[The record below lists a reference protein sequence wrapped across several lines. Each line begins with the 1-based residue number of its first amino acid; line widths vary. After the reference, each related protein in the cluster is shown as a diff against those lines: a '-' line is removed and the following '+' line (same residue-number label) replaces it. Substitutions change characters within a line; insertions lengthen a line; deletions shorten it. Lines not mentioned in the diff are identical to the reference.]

1 MNYIAFLFT
10 AASIVGTLANSFQK
24 KWCFCIWL
32 CTNSFWCIYNTINA
46 QYAQALLYVFNLATC
61 IIGLYKWRRPVQI
74 AVDFSNGHDKGCIVE
89 YRKTKNGIDVL
100 SCKYDDG
107 AATDTK
113 NSNPALYGDNLKEL
127 VLPPLRRC
135 KHCGKTGVYYGENF
149 GGGAS
154 MRAEA
159 IIKHHNADGEEIF
172 LCQNCH
178 LKAHKIKPHAADGF
192 RADVAI
198 IDEPKEAEKPSE
210 EIEDPYTR
218 ISKALADLST
228 ALIDAVRPTFEALT
242 DVFFKFA
249 KTYCNGDY
257 EFLKW
262 QYDNADPR
270 LLHRAYNAK
279 RYRTRKKNLARLHR
293 EYKKYIKKGGGRK

>member
-24 KWCFCIWL
+24 KWCFYIWL
-32 CTNSFWCIYNTINA
+32 CTNSFCCIYNTINA

-61 IIGLYKWRRPVQI
+61 IIGLYKWRKPKQRDKIRPCN
-74 AVDFSNGHDKGCIVE
+74 DCRYKL
-89 YRKTKNGIDVL
+89 L
-100 SCKYDDG
+100 SEAG
-107 AATDTK
+107 VFNAEEPRRTI
-113 NSNPALYGDNLKEL
+113 
-127 VLPPLRRC
+127 PPLRRC
-135 KHCGKTGVYYGENF
+135 KHCGKTGVYYGEAF
-149 GGGAS
+149 GGAS
-154 MRAEA
+154 MRIDA
-159 IIKHHNADGEEIF
+159 IVKHHNADGEEVF
-172 LCQNCH
+172 LCQKCH
-178 LKAHKIKPHAADGF
+178 LKAHEIKPHAADGF
-192 RADVAI
+192 RADVAM
-198 IDEPKEAEKPSE
+198 IDEPQEAEKPSE

-218 ISKALADLST
+218 MSKALADLST

>member
-24 KWCFCIWL
+24 KWCFYIWL

-74 AVDFSNGHDKGCIVE
+74 AADLSNGHDKGCIVE
-89 YRKTKNGIDVL
+89 YRKTKSGIDVL

-107 AATDTK
+107 AATDTE
-113 NSNPALYGDNLKEL
+113 NNATLRGDNLKEL

-178 LKAHKIKPHAADGF
+178 LKAHEIKPHAADGF
-192 RADVAI
+192 RADVVT
-198 IDEPKEAEKPSE
+198 IDEPTKPENVPEETIDPSE
-210 EIEDPYTR
+210 KM
-218 ISKALADLST
+218 SKGLSMFADGFSIWLSS
-228 ALIDAVRPTFEALT
+228 ACAMAVKALT
-242 DVFFKFA
+242 DFA
-249 KTYCNGDY
+249 KAANGDNVRFAVY
-257 EFLKW
+257 KATAA
-262 QYDNADPR
+262 NKR
-270 LLHRAYNAK
+270 VLHNAYNAK

>member
-24 KWCFCIWL
+24 KWCFYIWL
-32 CTNSFWCIYNTINA
+32 CTNSFWCVYNTINA

-61 IIGLYKWRRPVQI
+61 IIGLYKWRRPVRLEVHHKEPISPQNLTPDI
-74 AVDFSNGHDKGCIVE
+74 STMQVLTHEEHDRIHTFQK
-89 YRKTKNGIDVL
+89 
-100 SCKYDDG
+100 
-107 AATDTK
+107 
-113 NSNPALYGDNLKEL
+113 
-127 VLPPLRRC
+127 
-135 KHCGKTGVYYGENF
+135 
-149 GGGAS
+149 
-154 MRAEA
+154 
-159 IIKHHNADGEEIF
+159 ADG
-172 LCQNCH
+172 L
-178 LKAHKIKPHAADGF
+178 

-198 IDEPKEAEKPSE
+198 IDEPKEAEKPSK

-228 ALIDAVRPTFEALT
+228 ALIDVVRPTLEALT

>member
-24 KWCFCIWL
+24 KWCFYVWL

-61 IIGLYKWRRPVQI
+61 IIGLYKWRKPKQRDKIRPCN
-74 AVDFSNGHDKGCIVE
+74 DCRYKL
-89 YRKTKNGIDVL
+89 L
-100 SCKYDDG
+100 SEAG
-107 AATDTK
+107 VFNTEEPRRTI
-113 NSNPALYGDNLKEL
+113 
-127 VLPPLRRC
+127 PPLRRC

-192 RADVAI
+192 RADVVT
-198 IDEPKEAEKPSE
+198 IDEPTKPENVSEETIDPSE
-210 EIEDPYTR
+210 KM
-218 ISKALADLST
+218 SKGLSMFADGFSIWLSS
-228 ALIDAVRPTFEALT
+228 ACAMAVKAFT
-242 DVFFKFA
+242 DFA
-249 KTYCNGDY
+249 KAANGDNIRFAAY
-257 EFLKW
+257 KATAA
-262 QYDNADPR
+262 NKR
-270 LLHRAYNAK
+270 VLHNAYNAK

>member
-24 KWCFCIWL
+24 KWCFYIWL
-32 CTNSFWCIYNTINA
+32 CTNSFWCVYNAINA

-61 IIGLYKWRRPVQI
+61 IIGLYKWRRPVRI
-74 AVDFSNGHDKGCIVE
+74 AADISNGNDKGCIVE

-107 AATDTK
+107 AATDTE
-113 NSNPALYGDNLKEL
+113 SNAALRGDDLKEL

-154 MRAEA
+154 MRIDA
-159 IIKHHNADGEEIF
+159 IVKHHTADGEQVF
-172 LCQNCH
+172 LCQKCH
-178 LKAHKIKPHAADGF
+178 LKAHEINPQTADGF
-192 RADVAI
+192 RADVTI
-198 IDEPKEAEKPSE
+198 IDEQPKPEEASEKM
-210 EIEDPYTR
+210 
-218 ISKALADLST
+218 SKGLSMFADGFSIWLSS
-228 ALIDAVRPTFEALT
+228 ACAMAVKAFTE
-242 DVFFKFA
+242 FA
-249 KTYCNGDY
+249 KAT
-257 EFLKW
+257 
-262 QYDNADPR
+262 NAENVR
-270 LLHRAYNAK
+270 FAEYKVTAANKRVLHNAYNAK

>member
-24 KWCFCIWL
+24 KWCFYIWL

-74 AVDFSNGHDKGCIVE
+74 AADLSNGHDKGCIVE
-89 YRKTKNGIDVL
+89 YRKTKSGIDVL

-107 AATDTK
+107 AATDTE
-113 NSNPALYGDNLKEL
+113 NNATLRGDNLKEL

-159 IIKHHNADGEEIF
+159 IIKHHNA
-172 LCQNCH
+172 
-178 LKAHKIKPHAADGF
+178 
-192 RADVAI
+192 
-198 IDEPKEAEKPSE
+198 
-210 EIEDPYTR
+210 
-218 ISKALADLST
+218 
-228 ALIDAVRPTFEALT
+228 
-242 DVFFKFA
+242 
-249 KTYCNGDY
+249 
-257 EFLKW
+257 
-262 QYDNADPR
+262 
-270 LLHRAYNAK
+270 YNAK